1 MKQNDY
7 DILSELANVC
17 DPSDDGNSI
26 KSTVVPKRTRK
37 AKTKSPAVQ
46 LRKMQQLLD
55 QLVPNRI
62 PESVA
67 FGSDPTIPTSM
78 DRRDNV

>member
-17 DPSDDGNSI
+17 DPSDDRNSI
-26 KSTVVPKRTRK
+26 KSTVVPIMTRM

-46 LRKMQQLLD
+46 LRQMHNLLD

-62 PESVA
+62 PESNLTR
-67 FGSDPTIPTSM
+67 SDPTLSTSM

>member
-17 DPSDDGNSI
+17 DPSDVGDSI
-26 KSTVVPKRTRK
+26 KSTMVRK
-37 AKTKSPAVQ
+37 TPRKTKPKSPAVQ
-46 LRKMQQLLD
+46 LRQMQHILD

-62 PESVA
+62 PESVLTR
-67 FGSDPTIPTSM
+67 SDPTIPTSM
-78 DRRDNV
+78 DGRDNV

>member
-26 KSTVVPKRTRK
+26 ELTVVPKATQK
-37 AKTKSPAVQ
+37 AKTGSSPFQLPDVQ
-46 LRKMQQLLD
+46 HILD